1 MKQRVLQTIL
11 SAIACVFAHA
21 GSASTLAY
29 WRFEGNGT
37 NAPTAGA
44 LMTGFAQHTAVQ
56 SNGILAVDSSGN
68 GNTLYAWDSNPAGY
82 NGFWIEY
89 ENFVP
94 DSIMPQTGANNS
106 WAIWTV
112 PFGNN
117 YPAIATWS
125 AVSHPTGTDIETV
138 DLKAWTVEASIYC
151 TSFAGQF
158 HTFVGRDGN
167 HVANIDAGQSPLYFS
182 VYNYFPNLT
191 NLTIKFMDRAGTY
204 YDLYDTVSLEL
215 NHWYN
220 VAAVSDGT
228 NLFLYKDSTDG
239 NSYQLVGTLP
249 LTSTNTAMAIPTGAY
264 STMSDGSTWA
274 WSVARGRYG
283 TSPNPQDNHVDR
295 FYGYIDEVRISDTAL
310 QPSQFL
316 FAVPKRPIITSFT
329 LEGTN
334 AILAGTNGLPNSTC
348 YVLTTSD
355 LTLPRSS
362 WTRIATNAFDS
373 IGNFSFT
380 NSTPASIGQ
389 SFYMLQL
396 P

>member
-1 MKQRVLQTIL
+1 MHTNIGKIIIL
-11 SAIACVFAHA
+11 VAGLASSYLHA
-21 GSASTLAY
+21 GTVAY
-29 WRFEGNGT
+29 WRFEGDGT

-44 LMTGFAQHTAVQ
+44 QLTGFAQHTAVQ
-56 SNGILAVDSSGN
+56 NNGVLAVDSSGN
-68 GNTLYAWDSNPAGY
+68 GNTLYSWDSNPAGY

-94 DSIMPQTGANNS
+94 APTLPQTEASNNWS
-106 WAIWTV
+106 IWTV
-112 PFGNN
+112 PYGNN

-125 AVSHPTGTDIETV
+125 AISHPTGTDIETISP
-138 DLKAWTVEASIYC
+138 KAWTVEASIYC
-151 TSFAGQF
+151 TSFTGQF

-191 NLTIKFMDRAGTY
+191 NLVIKFMDRAGVY
-204 YDLYDTVSLEL
+204 YDLHDSVSLAL

-239 NSYQLVGTLP
+239 NGYQLVGTMAE
-249 LTSTNTAMAIPTGAY
+249 TSTNTALAIPTGTYA
-264 STMSDGSTWA
+264 TMSDGSTWA
-274 WSVARGRYG
+274 WSVGRGRFG
-283 TSPNPQDNHVDR
+283 TSANPGDDHVDR

-316 FAVPKRPIITSFT
+316 FAVPKRPVVTSLT
-329 LEGTN
+329 LNGTN
-334 AILAGTNGLPNSTC
+334 AVFAGTNGLNNGTF
-348 YVLTTSD
+348 YVLTTTN

-362 WTRIATNAFDS
+362 WTRIATNVFNGS
-373 IGNFSFT
+373 GNFNFT
-380 NSTPASIGQ
+380 NPVTASDKQ
-389 SFYMLQL
+389 RFYIFQLQ
-396 P
+396 